1 MGAISQ
7 ETETPEWV
15 QQDKAAIN
23 REDLLES
30 KDEVELSTLSKLTG
44 FPVDFIKKE
53 LMLSETGAK
62 EVSLNELRSK
72 MLIYLDKTMME

>member
-30 KDEVELSTLSKLTG
+30 KDEVELSTLSKLRI
-44 FPVDFIKKE
+44 P
-53 LMLSETGAK
+53 
-62 EVSLNELRSK
+62 R
-72 MLIYLDKTMME
+72 